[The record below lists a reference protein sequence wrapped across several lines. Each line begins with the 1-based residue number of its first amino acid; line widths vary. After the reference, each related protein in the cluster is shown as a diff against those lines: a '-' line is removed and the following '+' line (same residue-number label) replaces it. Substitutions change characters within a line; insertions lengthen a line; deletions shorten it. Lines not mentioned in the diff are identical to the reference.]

1 MDDKFRNNNAP
12 RPADTCATGGAH
24 HEISH
29 FVMARNQ
36 NNCTEKLTLEAI
48 PEGTGTLFDSTL
60 IVWVNELGIGDS
72 HSHTRIPLTLA
83 GAAHNNLLVSV
94 ADAMA

>member
-1 MDDKFRNNNAP
+1 M
-12 RPADTCATGGAH
+12 
-24 HEISH
+24 
-29 FVMARNQ
+29 
-36 NNCTEKLTLEAI
+36 
-48 PEGTGTLFDSTL
+48 